1 MTAGAR
7 RSGARRRGVF
17 PPSPLPALPPQ
28 VNAHPLPVLG
38 AFVLLSLAIGLAWTP
53 AQLAAAIAGVLLVLL
68 LPAPGG
74 AAWRALARFA
84 PLLALVPLLHGLDWR
99 GFAAGPLPWR
109 VDPQGL
115 ERGLLAALR
124 LGLWILISMR
134 TLERLHPAAL
144 LARLPASPRLARLWL
159 APLLA
164 FSWLEL
170 AYREAFLIERAWRAR
185 GGAGGRGPAA
195 AQWPALLLPLFRNL
209 LARGDALADSLTLR
223 RFPARWAG
231 SPRPA
236 PAPAE
241 LLPLAAAVAACA
253 GVLWLRRGGSG

>member
-1 MTAGAR
+1 MTRGAR
-7 RSGARRRGVF
+7 RTGARRRQVF
-17 PPSPLPALPPQ
+17 PPSPLATALPAGS
-28 VNAHPLPVLG
+28 AHPLPVLA
-38 AFVLLSLAIGLAWTP
+38 AFLLLSLGVGLAWTP
-53 AQLAAAIAGVLLVLL
+53 GQLAPAIAGALLLLL

-84 PLLALVPLLHGLDWR
+84 PLLALVPLLHALDWR
-99 GFAAGPLPWR
+99 GFSAGPLPWR
-109 VDPQGL
+109 FEAAGLRQGL
-115 ERGLLAALR
+115 LVALR

-164 FSWLEL
+164 LGWLEL
-170 AYREAFLIERAWRAR
+170 AYREAFLLERAWRAR

-231 SPRPA
+231 APRPA
-236 PAPAE
+236 PAPSE
-241 LLPLAAAVAACA
+241 LLPLLAAAAAFA
-253 GVLWLRRGGSG
+253 AVLWLRRGGGG